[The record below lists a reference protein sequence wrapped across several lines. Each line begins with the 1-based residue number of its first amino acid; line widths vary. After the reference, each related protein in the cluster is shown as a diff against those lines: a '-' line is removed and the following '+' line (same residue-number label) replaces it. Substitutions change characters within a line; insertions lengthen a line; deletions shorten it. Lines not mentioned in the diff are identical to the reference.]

1 QAEDGIRA
9 RNVTGVQTCALPIL
23 LLPSIPATVSPT
35 RLVSPVTPRASAT
48 PITPADMRMMGAP
61 RLLQISLK
69 VIILVSSSTH
79 TAVATKIGRASCREG
94 EEAVGGAQSR

>member
-1 QAEDGIRA
+1 MGANTSTVPMVEPVMVASTLVRIQNTKIRMK
-9 RNVTGVQTCALPIL
+9 GLM

-79 TAVATKIGRASCREG
+79 TAVATTAYPWSPM
-94 EEAVGGAQSR
+94 